1 MQNSDKPLPDALR
14 QKLEAM
20 EFNARQR
27 VIEKNESGT
36 PVNENVARTPEYWK
50 KRTVVPTEPI
60 LIASTEDIGTFRVR
74 ANHIDA
80 IIHYTQEQV
89 QLKKAN
95 APL

>member
-1 MQNSDKPLPDALR
+1 MQDSDKPLSSALKER
-14 QKLEAM
+14 FEKF

-27 VIEKNESGT
+27 TIEKAEL
-36 PVNENVARTPEYWK
+36 ARPIKDTFNADWY
-50 KRTVVPTEPI
+50 KRNTYVPTEPI

-80 IIHYTQEQV
+80 VIHYTQEQV